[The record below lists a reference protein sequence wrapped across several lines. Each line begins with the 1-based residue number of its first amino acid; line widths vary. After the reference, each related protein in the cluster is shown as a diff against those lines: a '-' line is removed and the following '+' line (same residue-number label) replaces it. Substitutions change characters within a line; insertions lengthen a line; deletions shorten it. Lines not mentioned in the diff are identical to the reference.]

1 MNVALAA
8 PPRRAPDTPQT
19 PPLAPST
26 TDRARRVRSMAR
38 KKSKRP
44 TKNPNDASAAA
55 VDADDR
61 STATAREDE
70 ARERNASAASSSTDE
85 STRERS
91 SSRTFDVDVP
101 ESNGETRPTSV
112 ERPIELRVTV
122 RPEFILSSEEGTLRI
137 AVLEEVVDDLK
148 LELDGYRAAARE
160 LAIEIE
166 RKDRALERAERDA
179 LYERSE
185 GRALAVHEATNQLAT
200 RLEKAERAVERERT
214 DGERGRKALD
224 RLRALELELER
235 RMLDQDDAFELKWR
249 QRVEEANANAEA
261 FRGKLARLEREMQ
274 ESKEAEEE
282 ARAELASAN
291 RRVDEL
297 SALLSAAP
305 SLATDGETE
314 PTKPRRG
321 GLFSFITG
329 VPTEAYAG
337 PKRATFA

>member
-1 MNVALAA
+1 
-8 PPRRAPDTPQT
+8 
-19 PPLAPST
+19 
-26 TDRARRVRSMAR
+26 MAR

-44 TKNPNDASAAA
+44 TKNATDASADSIVVDERRADAA
-55 VDADDR
+55 
-61 STATAREDE
+61 TGEDE
-70 ARERNASAASSSTDE
+70 ARARRAPAASSSADE
-85 STRERS
+85 STRDRS
-91 SSRTFDVDVP
+91 ASPASDVDSP
-101 ESNGETRPTSV
+101 ASPAETRATNV

-179 LYERSE
+179 TYERSE
-185 GRALAVHEATNQLAT
+185 GRALAVREATNQLAT

-214 DGERGRKALD
+214 DGERGRKALE

-261 FRGKLARLEREMQ
+261 FRSKLARLEREMQ
-274 ESKEAEEE
+274 EAKESEEA

-297 SALLSAAP
+297 SALLAAAP
-305 SLATDGETE
+305 ALAADAATETA
-314 PTKPRRG
+314 KPRRG

-337 PKRATFA
+337 PKRATLE

>member
-1 MNVALAA
+1 
-8 PPRRAPDTPQT
+8 
-19 PPLAPST
+19 
-26 TDRARRVRSMAR
+26 MAR

-44 TKNPNDASAAA
+44 TKNATDASADSIVVDERRTDAA
-55 VDADDR
+55 TGEDA
-61 STATAREDE
+61 AR
-70 ARERNASAASSSTDE
+70 ARRAPAASSSADE
-85 STRERS
+85 STRDRS
-91 SSRTFDVDVP
+91 ASPASDVDSP
-101 ESNGETRPTSV
+101 ASPAETRATNV

-179 LYERSE
+179 TYERSE
-185 GRALAVHEATNQLAT
+185 GRALAVREATNQLAT

-214 DGERGRKALD
+214 DGERGRKALE

-261 FRGKLARLEREMQ
+261 FRSKLARLEREMQ
-274 ESKEAEEE
+274 EAKESEEA

-297 SALLSAAP
+297 SALLAAAP
-305 SLATDGETE
+305 ALAADAATETV
-314 PTKPRRG
+314 KPRRG

-337 PKRATFA
+337 PKRATLE

>member
-1 MNVALAA
+1 
-8 PPRRAPDTPQT
+8 
-19 PPLAPST
+19 
-26 TDRARRVRSMAR
+26 MAR

-44 TKNPNDASAAA
+44 TKNATDASADSIVVDERRADAA
-55 VDADDR
+55 
-61 STATAREDE
+61 TGEDE
-70 ARERNASAASSSTDE
+70 ARARRAPAASSSADE
-85 STRERS
+85 STRDRS
-91 SSRTFDVDVP
+91 ASPASDVDSP
-101 ESNGETRPTSV
+101 ASPAETRATNV

-179 LYERSE
+179 TYERSE
-185 GRALAVHEATNQLAT
+185 GRALAVREATNQLAT

-214 DGERGRKALD
+214 DGERGRKALE

-261 FRGKLARLEREMQ
+261 FRSKLARLEREMQ
-274 ESKEAEEE
+274 EAKESEEA

-297 SALLSAAP
+297 SALLAAAP
-305 SLATDGETE
+305 ALAADAATETA
-314 PTKPRRG
+314 KPRRG

-329 VPTEAYAG
+329 VSTEAYAG
-337 PKRATFA
+337 PKRATLE